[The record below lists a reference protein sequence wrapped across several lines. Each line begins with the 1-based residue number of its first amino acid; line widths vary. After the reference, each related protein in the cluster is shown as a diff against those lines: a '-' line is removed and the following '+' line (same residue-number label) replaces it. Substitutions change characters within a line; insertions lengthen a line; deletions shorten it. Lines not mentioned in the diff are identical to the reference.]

1 MYTTH
6 DHLHQHVVRIMTI
19 FTGLSIE
26 HARMRDKHV
35 DDVSLHTYIGTAN
48 LLYVTLV
55 FGLAQ
60 ARPELLYNVP
70 S

>member
-1 MYTTH
+1 
-6 DHLHQHVVRIMTI
+6 
-19 FTGLSIE
+19 
-26 HARMRDKHV
+26 MRDKHV